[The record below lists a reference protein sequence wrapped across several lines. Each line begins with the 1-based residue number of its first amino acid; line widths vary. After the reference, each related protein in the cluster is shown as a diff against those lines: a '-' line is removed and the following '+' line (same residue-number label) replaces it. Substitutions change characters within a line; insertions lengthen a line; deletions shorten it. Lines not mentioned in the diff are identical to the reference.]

1 MLSWHKRAGDRM
13 NPTIHA
19 TEAESPGAAATD
31 GGVHAPVRDFDELDD
46 RAQDVLH
53 EAATDGAVSL
63 DDDEAAAFTDGEV
76 VKFTG
81 YYRITVAR

>member
-1 MLSWHKRAGDRM
+1 M

-19 TEAESPGAAATD
+19 TEAESPAAAATD
-31 GGVHAPVRDFDELDD
+31 GGTDAPVRDFDELDD
-46 RAQDVLH
+46 RAQDALH
-53 EAATDGAVSL
+53 EAAVGEAVHL
-63 DDDEAAAFTDGEV
+63 DEGTAASFTDGEV

>member
-1 MLSWHKRAGDRM
+1 M

-19 TEAESPGAAATD
+19 TEAESPVAAATD
-31 GGVHAPVRDFDELDD
+31 GGSHAPVRDFDELDD
-46 RAQDVLH
+46 RAQAVLH
-53 EAATDGAVSL
+53 EAAVDGGVPL
-63 DDDEAAAFTDGEV
+63 DEADAAAFTDGEV

>member
-1 MLSWHKRAGDRM
+1 M

-31 GGVHAPVRDFDELDD
+31 GGLHASVRDFDELDD

-53 EAATDGAVSL
+53 EAAAIGPVSL
-63 DDDEAAAFTDGEV
+63 DDDETAAAFTDGEV

>member
-1 MLSWHKRAGDRM
+1 M

-19 TEAESPGAAATD
+19 TKAESPAAAVTD
-31 GGVHAPVRDFDELDD
+31 GGTHAPVRDFDELDD

-53 EAATDGAVSL
+53 EAAVGGAVHL
-63 DDDEAAAFTDGEV
+63 DEADAAAFTDGEV

>member
-1 MLSWHKRAGDRM
+1 M

-53 EAATDGAVSL
+53 EAAATGAVSL
-63 DDDEAAAFTDGEV
+63 DDDETAAAFTDGEV

>member
-1 MLSWHKRAGDRM
+1 MIAWHTRAGDRM

-19 TEAESPGAAATD
+19 TEAESPAAAATD
-31 GGVHAPVRDFDELDD
+31 GGNHAPVRDFDELDD
-46 RAQDVLH
+46 HAQDVLH
-53 EAATDGAVSL
+53 EAAVDGAVDL
-63 DDDEAAAFTDGEV
+63 DEADAAAFTDGEV

>member
-1 MLSWHKRAGDRM
+1 M

-19 TEAESPGAAATD
+19 TRAESPAAAATD
-31 GGVHAPVRDFDELDD
+31 GGTHAALRDFDELDD
-46 RAQDVLH
+46 HAQTVLR
-53 EAATDGAVSL
+53 EATADGGVSL
-63 DDDEAAAFTDGEV
+63 DEDDAAAFTDGEV

>member
-1 MLSWHKRAGDRM
+1 M

-19 TEAESPGAAATD
+19 TEAESPGDAATD
-31 GGVHAPVRDFDELDD
+31 GGSRAPVRDFDELDD
-46 RAQDVLH
+46 RAQTALR
-53 EAATDGAVSL
+53 EAAAGGAAAL
-63 DDDEAAAFTDGEV
+63 DDEAAAAFTDGEV

>member
-1 MLSWHKRAGDRM
+1 M

-19 TEAESPGAAATD
+19 TKAESPAAAVTD
-31 GGVHAPVRDFDELDD
+31 GGTHAPVRDFDELDD

-53 EAATDGAVSL
+53 EAAAGDGAVYL
-63 DDDEAAAFTDGEV
+63 DDEEAAAFTDGEV

-81 YYRITVAR
+81 YYRITVAH